1 MKRQLNISRL
11 ITILLALA
19 LAVIMAVG
27 STFSW
32 YSRTPA
38 TVNKTDVKTMNYSVT
53 GKVNAPRTAQM
64 KTYLGVEDNGEFTYN
79 NEVPS
84 SVLFEKGEN
93 IKYFKTDIDIT
104 NNGDALVS
112 LYLQGL
118 TYTKLGQNFSIGV
131 INPEKTLKSYTADSA
146 NDVFIKNYACIC
158 DNILIPTDTDDDGQ
172 DFDSDFTVYW
182 YIKFESPNENDDPC
196 TLSLGKMHLVYN

>member
-32 YSRTPA
+32 YDRTPA
-38 TVNKTDVKTMNYSVT
+38 TVNKTDIKTMNYSVT

-79 NEVPS
+79 NEVS
-84 SVLFEKGEN
+84 GSVLFEKGEN

-104 NNGDALVS
+104 DNGDALVS

-172 DFDSDFTVYW
+172 EFDSDFTVYW
-182 YIKFESPNENDDPC
+182 YIKFESPNESDESC
-196 TLSLGKMHLVYN
+196 TLSLGKMHLLYN

>member
-11 ITILLALA
+11 VTIVSALA

-32 YSRTPA
+32 YNRPQNTA
-38 TVNKTDVKTMNYSVT
+38 DVSNVKKLNYSVT
-53 GKVNAPRTAQM
+53 GKVNAPRSVQM
-64 KTYLGVEDNGEFTYN
+64 KTYLGIEDKGEFTYN
-79 NEVPS
+79 DEVS
-84 SVLFEKGEN
+84 TSVAFSAGEN

-118 TYTKLGQNFSIGV
+118 TYSNLGEKFSIGI
-131 INPEKTLKSYTADSA
+131 INPEKTLKKYSVTGATGVYVKDF
-146 NDVFIKNYACIC
+146 VCIS
-158 DNILIPTDTDDDGQ
+158 DNVVIPTDMDDDGQ
-172 DFDSDFTVYW
+172 EFDSDLTVYW
-182 YIKFESPNENDDPC
+182 YIKFDNPNDKADIRELN
-196 TLSLGKMHLVYN
+196 LGKMHLVYN